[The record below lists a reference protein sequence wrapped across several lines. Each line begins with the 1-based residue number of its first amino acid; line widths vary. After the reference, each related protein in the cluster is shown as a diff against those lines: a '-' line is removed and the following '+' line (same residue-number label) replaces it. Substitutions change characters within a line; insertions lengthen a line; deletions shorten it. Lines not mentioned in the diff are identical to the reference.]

1 MLSTFYQEILFI
13 RKSLS
18 TAKFV
23 VENEKHKMIEDN
35 LFYKYLLIQL
45 MTRFSGSQKQRMH
58 FGKQFLTFA
67 RNKLFISH
75 PGWLILI
82 KTMCNIFSL
91 LSIDRASV
99 PRRQARS
106 WEKWNCLGS
115 QLQIQADT
123 GGLTSWHSLIFV
135 LNK

>member
-18 TAKFV
+18 TAKCV

-58 FGKQFLTFA
+58 FGKQLLTFA

-82 KTMCNIFSL
+82 KTMCNSFSL
-91 LSIDRASV
+91 LSIDRANVFPEDKLEAGRNGTVWDHSF
-99 PRRQARS
+99 
-106 WEKWNCLGS
+106 KFK
-115 QLQIQADT
+115 QIRVD
-123 GGLTSWHSLIFV
+123 
-135 LNK
+135 